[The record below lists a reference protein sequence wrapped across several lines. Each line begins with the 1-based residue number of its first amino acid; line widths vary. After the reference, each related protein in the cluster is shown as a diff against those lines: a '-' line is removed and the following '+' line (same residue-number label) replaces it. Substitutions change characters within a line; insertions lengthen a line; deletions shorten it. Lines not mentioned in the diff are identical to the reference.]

1 VAIAL
6 SRLREEAE
14 RPFTESARSITEARQ
29 YGLKTAFLCHSHYD
43 ADLVMGFLRLLGASG
58 WRVYVDWR
66 DASMPPTPN
75 RVTAQKIQ
83 QRIQT
88 TDYFIFLATPRS
100 VALACTR
107 FG

>member
-43 ADLVMGFLRLLGASG
+43 ADLVMGFLRLLGAL
-58 WRVYVDWR
+58 D
-66 DASMPPTPN
+66 T
-75 RVTAQKIQ
+75 
-83 QRIQT
+83 
-88 TDYFIFLATPRS
+88 L
-100 VALACTR
+100 
-107 FG
+107 FGE